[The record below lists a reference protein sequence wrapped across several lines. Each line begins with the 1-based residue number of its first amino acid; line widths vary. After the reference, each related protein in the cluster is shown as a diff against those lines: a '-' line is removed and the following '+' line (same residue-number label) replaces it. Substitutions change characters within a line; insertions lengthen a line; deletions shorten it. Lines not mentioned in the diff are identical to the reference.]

1 MTISFLFL
9 ESVKIKSNIDN
20 INEIWILSSNI
31 ISEIEKLQNL
41 AQ

>member
-41 AQ
+41 GQ